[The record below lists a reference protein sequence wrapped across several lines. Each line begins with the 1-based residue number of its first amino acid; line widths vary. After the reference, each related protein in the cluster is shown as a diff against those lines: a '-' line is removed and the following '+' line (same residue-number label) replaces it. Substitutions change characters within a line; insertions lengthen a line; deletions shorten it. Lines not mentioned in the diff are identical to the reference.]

1 VKGLVRT
8 GAPRVF
14 AAKPVTVGRTVGV
27 QREFGARASWV
38 FARKLLAICG
48 ATDVE
53 GIRNTI
59 GGTPGV
65 SPTIVVAIWRA
76 VWMEDVEAAG
86 AAWVRACVP
95 VAVGGTPSV
104 ERIPL
109 TVGCTPRIFI
119 SKGGAVGRTM
129 FAQRVFT
136 AWTSRVFSGKEVTV
150 GGTKDVERVD

>member
-1 VKGLVRT
+1 MKGLVRT

-14 AAKPVTVGRTVGV
+14 ASKPVTVGWAVGV

-38 FARKLLAICG
+38 FARKPLAIRW

-53 GIRNTI
+53 GICVTI
-59 GGTPGV
+59 GRTPGV
-65 SPTIVVAIWRA
+65 HPTINAAIWRT

-86 AAWVRACVP
+86 APWVRARVP
-95 VAVGGTPSV
+95 VAVRGTPSV
-104 ERIPL
+104 ERVAL

-136 AWTSRVFSGKEVTV
+136 ARTSRVFSGKEVTV